1 MTTFLA
7 SVAFAV
13 LLRVGEEGSSAL
25 PPFYPPV
32 CITEGQRC
40 YRTTDSE
47 QQNKYSNCCTSNGG
61 TNGTVVMACQGGIWS
76 AVCTRC
82 PANNCATR
90 LPLYDPKGVQGVD
103 WNVVTVP
110 TAGSPNDDC
119 TAVANLGPKNSAST
133 GYSLPFPQLGVI
145 TNILNPAGR
154 ESEISLL
161 VGGNYRAPLAAE
173 IEGNI
178 VVLGDFIIGKDGTNS
193 LGTYIPVHGRS
204 DGVGVCCRP
213 SHLVVSSVVRVGRWW
228 ERYLSTSRCHSQ
240 DWRKFGWRQ
249 EVGRNMGN
257 ARRFY

>member
-178 VVLGDFIIGKDGTNS
+178 VVLGDFIIGQDGTNS

-204 DGVGVCCRP
+204 PELR
-213 SHLVVSSVVRVGRWW
+213 
-228 ERYLSTSRCHSQ
+228 RCLL
-240 DWRKFGWRQ
+240 
-249 EVGRNMGN
+249 
-257 ARRFY
+257 